1 MKGCSTGNAVLGHSG
16 AAKPETFLNLNK
28 NYLITLRKHG
38 TMAMQY
44 LTKCQLWARK
54 RLQSLNITGNKF
66 KADKGWINRFM
77 ERKILSLRRRMSTC
91 QKLLVISQTK
101 LSLFTAM

>member
-1 MKGCSTGNAVLGHSG
+1 MKGCSMGNAVLGHSG

-44 LTKCQLWARK
+44 LTKCHSYGHVRDC
-54 RLQSLNITGNKF
+54 NH
-66 KADKGWINRFM
+66 
-77 ERKILSLRRRMSTC
+77 
-91 QKLLVISQTK
+91 
-101 LSLFTAM
+101 